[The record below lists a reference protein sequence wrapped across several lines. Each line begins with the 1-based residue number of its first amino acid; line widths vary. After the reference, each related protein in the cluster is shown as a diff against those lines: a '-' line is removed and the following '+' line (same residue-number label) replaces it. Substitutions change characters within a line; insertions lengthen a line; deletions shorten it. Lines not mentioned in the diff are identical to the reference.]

1 MLANPNPNPNPSPN
15 SNPNQ
20 ALLASEARALLKEAM
35 GGVEAWVR
43 SP

>member
-1 MLANPNPNPNPSPN
+1 VAAAAATEEAEEAARAERE
-15 SNPNQ
+15 